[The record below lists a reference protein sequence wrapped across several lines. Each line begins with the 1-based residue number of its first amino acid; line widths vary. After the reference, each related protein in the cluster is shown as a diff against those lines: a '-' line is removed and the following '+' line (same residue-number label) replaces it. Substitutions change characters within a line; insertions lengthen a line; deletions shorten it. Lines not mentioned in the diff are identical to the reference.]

1 MAPAPVSRD
10 NYLALA
16 LFSRNVIDGLRDLV
30 ESGKRRRQ
38 LNEVLPEAIG
48 SLQAATD
55 GQQGS
60 LKGDGLKMVQNY
72 DQVRTIN
79 EVFPKKQDRNRMIRT
94 LKALQTGS
102 QPASQKDAAMKAIEF
117 FYAIENRALRN
128 YRHLSQSAGE

>member
-10 NYLALA
+10 NYLTLA

-38 LNEVLPEAIG
+38 LNEVLPEAIE

-60 LKGDGLKMVQNY
+60 LKGGGLKMVQNY

-79 EVFPKKQDRNRMIRT
+79 EVFPKKQDRNQMIRT
-94 LKALQTGS
+94 LKALQTGGQPTS
-102 QPASQKDAAMKAIEF
+102 QRDAAIRAIEF

-128 YRHLSQSAGE
+128 YRHLSQSSGE